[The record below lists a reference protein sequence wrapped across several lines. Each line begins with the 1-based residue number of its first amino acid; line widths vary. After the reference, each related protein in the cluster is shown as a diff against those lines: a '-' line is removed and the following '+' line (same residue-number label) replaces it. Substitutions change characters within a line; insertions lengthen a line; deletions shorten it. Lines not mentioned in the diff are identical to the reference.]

1 MATPTP
7 KPQIEIL
14 HKSTAELPDASGKM
28 QAYTHI
34 VYRDERGIIGSVTI
48 PKKEPS
54 DAEIAMEIRRQREAE
69 KARKTHIIPL

>member
-14 HKSTAELPDASGKM
+14 HKSTTELPDEKGVLH
-28 QAYTHI
+28 AYTHI
-34 VYRDERGIIGSVTI
+34 VYRDERGIIGTITI

-54 DAEIAMEIRRQREAE
+54 DAEIAMEIRKQRESE
-69 KARKTHIIPL
+69 KARKPHVITL

>member
-14 HKSTAELPDASGKM
+14 HKSTTELPDKEGKL
-28 QAYTHI
+28 QPYTHI
-34 VYRDERGIIGSVTI
+34 VYRDERGIIGTITI

-54 DAEIAMEIRRQREAE
+54 DAEIAIEIRKQREAE
-69 KARKTHIIPL
+69 KARKPHIITL